1 VKYVIHALKNGECNV
16 RDYLTYGNTD
26 SPATS
31 RYNLYV
37 WLIQGGERPIIIDP
51 GIRDIESFNRMT
63 EEYIPG
69 GVRQKSE
76 ERTAELLRNL
86 KIDPKDVP
94 CVIVTHLHPDHYER
108 YDLFINA
115 RLVVNRKGFL
125 QNLLNIKKDVMK
137 ALVANWPNS
146 LHLAKDEEEILPG
159 IRVFWVG
166 GHSICSQAIAIET
179 NLGRAVIT
187 GDVVFKYRNIE
198 ENIPIGLPYSTE
210 QCIAAM
216 ERIRREADIVLP
228 GHDPEILKRYPRGI
242 IG

>member
-1 VKYVIHALKNGECNV
+1 MKYVIHALKNGECNV

>member
-1 VKYVIHALKNGECNV
+1 MKYVIHALKNGECNV

-108 YDLFINA
+108 YDLFTNA

-125 QNLLNIKKDVMK
+125 QNLLNIKKHVMK

-179 NLGRAVIT
+179 NIGRAVIT

-216 ERIRREADIVLP
+216 ERIRREADIILP
-228 GHDPEILKRYPRGI
+228 GHDPDILKRHPKGI

>member
-1 VKYVIHALKNGECNV
+1 MKYVIHALKNGECNV
-16 RDYLTYGNTD
+16 RDYLTYGNTK

-69 GVRQKSE
+69 GVRQQFE
-76 ERTAELLRNL
+76 ERTAQLLKNT
-86 KIDPKDVP
+86 KIDPRDVHYA
-94 CVIVTHLHPDHYER
+94 IVTHLHPDHYER
-108 YDLFINA
+108 YDLFRNA

-125 QNLLNIKKDVMK
+125 QNLLNIKKNVMK
-137 ALVANWPNS
+137 ALVANWPSS

-166 GHSICSQAIAIET
+166 GHSVCSQAIAIET
-179 NLGRAVIT
+179 NVGRAVIT

-210 QCIAAM
+210 QCITAM
-216 ERIRREADIVLP
+216 ERIRREADIILP
-228 GHDPEILKRYPRGI
+228 GHDPEILKRHPKGV